1 MGIQFSAEEME
12 ALKECEIES
21 LVQRSIPIGTAL
33 GVAAYMGV
41 QRGMLAPH
49 PKFGA
54 SPKILGAAFLGFL
67 IGKLSYQAKCAEKL
81 MRLPNSQVGE
91 MLRRRK
97 QGFLDNFSPDGGLT
111 MSPFSQRT
119 QQNDVYSDEGMR
131 ASPQIPQSSSSLD
144 LDRPI
149 SFNGLDD
156 TYRPSLDTPERNF
169 NDNLPLEP
177 PKSSTNYEELRRK
190 NREDYNRRLSA
201 PFQQQ
206 TNPPYSERDAQFVRS
221 PRSDDFHQGSGAAK
235 NKYGDEWK

>member
-1 MGIQFSAEEME
+1 MGLQFSAEEME
-12 ALKECEIES
+12 VLKQCEIES

-33 GVAAYMGV
+33 GVAAYVGV
-41 QRGMLAPH
+41 QKGILAPS

-54 SPKILGAAFLGFL
+54 SPKMLGAAFLGFI

-81 MRLPNSQVGE
+81 MALPNSQVGE

-97 QGFLDNFSPDGGLT
+97 QGFLDNFSPDGGLS

-119 QQNDVYSDEGMR
+119 PQTDVYSDEGMMR
-131 ASPQIPQSSSSLD
+131 SSPQLPQSSLD

-156 TYRPSLDTPERNF
+156 TYRPSLDTPQRNF
-169 NDNLPLEP
+169 DDNLPLEP
-177 PKSSTNYEELRRK
+177 PKSTTSYEELRRK
-190 NREDYNRRLSA
+190 NRDDYNRRLSA

-206 TNPPYSERDAQFVRS
+206 SNPPYSERDAQFVRS
-221 PRSDDFHQGSGAAK
+221 PRNDDYQQGSGAAK